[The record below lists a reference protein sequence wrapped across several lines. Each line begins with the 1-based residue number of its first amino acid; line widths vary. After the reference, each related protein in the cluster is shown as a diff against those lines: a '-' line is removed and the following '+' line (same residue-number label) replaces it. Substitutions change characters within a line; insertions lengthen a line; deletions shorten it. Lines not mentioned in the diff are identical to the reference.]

1 VKVLCIVLDDF
12 HPDLRQVA
20 SGLDRGIDL
29 TPTAL
34 PLVREAMADRRGND
48 LSDVT
53 VVSLGDGSGVR
64 VHRPPGLQTPAAAM
78 LWIHGG
84 CYVIG
89 SAAQD
94 DEVCRR
100 FARTLGIVVASV
112 EYRLAPEHPYP
123 AALDDC
129 AAALSWLVGQPDV
142 DASRVAIGG
151 ASAGGGLTA
160 ALALRTRDEEM
171 SPPVLQLL
179 VYPML
184 DDRPASEPD
193 PEPHLRRLMD
203 QGMNRTGWDSYLR
216 AADPQHAVPAR
227 AASLE
232 NLPPAWI
239 GVGTLDLLFD
249 ECIQYAD
256 RLKKFG
262 VQSALEV
269 VPGAFHAFDLIAP
282 KAGVSR
288 RFFESQ
294 CAALRGAFDL
304 SP

>member
-1 VKVLCIVLDDF
+1 MFDDF

-29 TPTAL
+29 TPAAL
-34 PLVREAMADRRGND
+34 PLVREAMANRRGSD
-48 LSDVT
+48 PPDVT

-112 EYRLAPEHPYP
+112 EYRLAPEHPHP

-129 AAALSWLVGQPDV
+129 AAALNWLIRQPDV
-142 DASRVAIGG
+142 DSSRVAVGG

-171 SPPVLQLL
+171 TRPALQLP

-184 DDRPASEPD
+184 DDRPAYEPDSEP
-193 PEPHLRRLMD
+193 HMRRLMD
-203 QGMNRTGWDSYLR
+203 QGMNRCGWESYLR
-216 AADPQHAVPAR
+216 AVDPEHAVPAR

-232 NLPPAWI
+232 HLPRAWI
-239 GVGTLDLLFD
+239 GVGTLDLLLD
-249 ECIQYAD
+249 ECIEYAD

-262 VQSALEV
+262 VQCVLEV

-294 CAALRGAFDL
+294 CAALRGAFDV

>member
-1 VKVLCIVLDDF
+1 VSTSDEDF
-12 HPDLRQVA
+12 HPDLRQLA
-20 SGLDRGIDL
+20 SSLDSGVDL
-29 TPTAL
+29 TPAAL
-34 PLVREAMADRRGND
+34 PRVRKAMADHRRSD
-48 LSDVT
+48 PPDVT
-53 VVSLGDGSGVR
+53 VVPLGAGAGMR
-64 VHRPPGLQTPAAAM
+64 VHRPSGLQTPAAAM

-112 EYRLAPEHPYP
+112 EYRLAPEHPHP

-129 AAALSWLVGQPDV
+129 AAALNWLAGQPDV
-142 DASRVAIGG
+142 DSSRVAIGG
-151 ASAGGGLTA
+151 ASAGGGLAA
-160 ALALRTRDEEM
+160 ALALRARDEEM
-171 SPPVLQLL
+171 TPPVLQLL
-179 VYPML
+179 AYPML
-184 DDRPASEPD
+184 DDRPAYQPD

-203 QGMNRTGWDSYLR
+203 QSMNRAGWESYLHDV
-216 AADPQHAVPAR
+216 DPEHAVPAR

-239 GVGTLDLLFD
+239 GVGTLDLLFN
-249 ECIQYAD
+249 ECIEYAE
-256 RLKKFG
+256 RLEKSS
-262 VQSALEV
+262 VPCTLEV
-269 VPGAFHAFDLIAP
+269 VPGAFHGFDLIAP

-294 CAALRGAFDL
+294 CAALRGAFGL